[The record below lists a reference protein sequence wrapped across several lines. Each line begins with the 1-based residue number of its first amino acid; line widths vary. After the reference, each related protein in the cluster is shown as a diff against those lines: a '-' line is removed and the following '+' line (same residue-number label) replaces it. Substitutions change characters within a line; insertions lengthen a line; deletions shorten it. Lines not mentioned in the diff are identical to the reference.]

1 MLRIISALALIMIA
15 VSAWALG
22 DQPLIDPEQKKIDE
36 EMNQKISECQKKFQ
50 KESVV
55 RRLECGKQ
63 VRYEFQKKG
72 VVRGT
77 KEYFEVRYKKL
88 NTPDLMKLRETLIRQ
103 KETARTVGETDSD
116 PGGRKPGEITKELI
130 QNEILDIELELVERK
145 AHRKQ

>member
-1 MLRIISALALIMIA
+1 MRRIILAILLTFIA
-15 VSAWALG
+15 ASAWALG
-22 DQPLIDPEQKKIDE
+22 DQPLIDPAQKKIDE
-36 EMNQKISECQKKFQ
+36 EMNQKIAECQKKYK
-50 KESVV
+50 KEEVV

-63 VRYEFQKKG
+63 VRYEYQKKG

-88 NTPDLMKLRETLIRQ
+88 NSPDLTKLRETLVRQ

-116 PGGRKPGEITKELI
+116 SGGRKPGEITKEVI
-130 QNEILDIELELVERK
+130 QNEILDIDLELRERK